1 MSTRMVILGFLRGSP
16 LYGYEIKQRIE
27 HVMGDWTDIAFGSIY
42 FALKKLDEE
51 GFIRKTGTEQEAGR
65 PSRTVYEITSAGR
78 EEFMRLLRGVWGDVE
93 RQSFD
98 FDIALSFIGAL
109 PAQEVKDNLR
119 KRIAGLEHV
128 LQYIGSHEKEQVAD
142 EHTPKRLVAAV
153 FAHHRVHL
161 QAELEWTRELLVSF
175 ERGEFKADLDLLKSL
190 ESFSP

>member
-51 GFIRKTGTEQEAGR
+51 GFIERVGTEQQAGR
-65 PSRTVYEITSAGR
+65 PSRTVYQITSAGR
-78 EEFMRLLRGVWGDVE
+78 EEFMRLLHGVWRNVQ
-93 RQSFD
+93 RQSFE
-98 FDIALSFIGAL
+98 FDLGLSFISAL
-109 PAQEVKDNLR
+109 SEQEVTDSLR
-119 KRIAGLEHV
+119 QRIAGLERV
-128 LQYIGSHEKEQVAD
+128 LAYIGTHEKEQRAE

-153 FAHHRVHL
+153 FDHHRAHL
-161 QAELEWTRELLVSF
+161 QAELEWTRRLLEGY

-190 ESFSP
+190 ENFST

>member
-1 MSTRMVILGFLRGSP
+1 MVILGFLRGSP

-78 EEFMRLLRGVWGDVE
+78 EEFMRLLRGVWGNVE

-128 LQYIGSHEKEQVAD
+128 LQYIGSHEQEQVAD

-161 QAELEWTRELLVSF
+161 QAELEWTRELLESF